1 MTVDLTIY
9 FLFDR
14 HALEDSV
21 ERTVAPALAAV
32 IQFVDVHRSLD
43 LVYHDF
49 DGTISDPDDMT
60 IKGLWLKM
68 FRVCHLCGLEF
79 HKIREGAQRDE
90 SKSVSLTVLRSIKR
104 NCSSRQI
111 DQVI

>member
-1 MTVDLTIY
+1 MFSI
-9 FLFDR
+9 FR

-43 LVYHDF
+43 LLYHDF
-49 DGTISDPDDMT
+49 DGTISDGDDIT
-60 IKGLWLKM
+60 IKGLWLEM

-79 HKIREGAQRDE
+79 HKIREGARRDE
-90 SKSVSLTVLRSIKR
+90 SKSVSTTIVKTDDPVIQDIPVRPDNNK
-104 NCSSRQI
+104 SST
-111 DQVI
+111 